1 VKGKI
6 QTKITILLSQA
17 TVSLALLKWNV
28 SDIKDLD
35 MAMDKKVG

>member
-1 VKGKI
+1 M
-6 QTKITILLSQA
+6 QTEITILLSQE
-17 TVSLALLKWNV
+17 TVSIALKWNV